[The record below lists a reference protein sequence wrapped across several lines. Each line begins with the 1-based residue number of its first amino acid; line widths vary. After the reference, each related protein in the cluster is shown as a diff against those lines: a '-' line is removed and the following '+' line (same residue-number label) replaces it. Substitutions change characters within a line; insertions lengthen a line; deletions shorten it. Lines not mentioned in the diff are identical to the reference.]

1 MKASATSSPATNDI
15 QLYNSPSFSTMV
27 LEALNDAIIV
37 VDDSEY
43 VRYINPAGE
52 QLLGCTAERTYGRP
66 LNTYLILKDS
76 TAGHT
81 LSFPLEYLRTRVAHP
96 ADQYD
101 LLLHPDGHE
110 IPVEC
115 TSVALYDNQGNLTG
129 HTITLHE
136 ATRSHAVIQLLR
148 EQAIHD
154 HLTRLLNR
162 GEFERRLTQCVNHLR
177 DGDTHALLYMDLD
190 GFKTVNDSAGHAAG
204 DAALRLVASVFR
216 NTVRDRDTLARI
228 GGDEFGILLE
238 HCPYEMAMQHVEEIR
253 SELRNTDF
261 MWNGRHY
268 HLGVSIGLTMIN
280 WGASRTMHDLLRE
293 ADLACYA
300 DKHHARGT
308 RPRCRPMPG
317 YEAAQE

>member
-1 MKASATSSPATNDI
+1 M
-15 QLYNSPSFSTMV
+15 
-27 LEALNDAIIV
+27 
-37 VDDSEY
+37 
-43 VRYINPAGE
+43 
-52 QLLGCTAERTYGRP
+52 
-66 LNTYLILKDS
+66 
-76 TAGHT
+76 
-81 LSFPLEYLRTRVAHP
+81 
-96 ADQYD
+96 
-101 LLLHPDGHE
+101 
-110 IPVEC
+110 
-115 TSVALYDNQGNLTG
+115 
-129 HTITLHE
+129 
-136 ATRSHAVIQLLR
+136 
-148 EQAIHD
+148 
-154 HLTRLLNR
+154 
-162 GEFERRLTQCVNHLR
+162 
-177 DGDTHALLYMDLD
+177 
-190 GFKTVNDSAGHAAG
+190 
-204 DAALRLVASVFR
+204 
-216 NTVRDRDTLARI
+216 RDRDTLARI